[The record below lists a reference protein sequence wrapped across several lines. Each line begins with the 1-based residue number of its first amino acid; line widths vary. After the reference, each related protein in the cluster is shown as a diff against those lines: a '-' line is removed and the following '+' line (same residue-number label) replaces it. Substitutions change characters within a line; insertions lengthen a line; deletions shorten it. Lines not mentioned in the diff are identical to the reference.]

1 MELNHRFEVPVGIDR
16 AWQHLLDMEKV
27 AACFPGATLSS
38 ADGAD
43 YTGSVKVKL
52 GPIQL
57 TYRGSA
63 RIVEADEATHT
74 ATIEASG
81 SAPRSGSTAA
91 MTVVASASPAG
102 PDRTEVVMRTDLT
115 VTGRPAQ
122 FGRGVMAEVGDKIL
136 GAFSDCLARSLAEP
150 DPVPGADGAGDGAG
164 DGTQGEAAA
173 DPGMATAAAPGTAR
187 GPEAQP
193 LDLLASARGTL
204 IKRLA
209 PVAAAL
215 LAVWAWRRLRR
226 GRRRPVSWQ

>member
-1 MELNHRFEVPVGIDR
+1 
-16 AWQHLLDMEKV
+16 
-27 AACFPGATLSS
+27 
-38 ADGAD
+38 
-43 YTGSVKVKL
+43 
-52 GPIQL
+52 
-57 TYRGSA
+57 

-102 PDRTEVVMRTDLT
+102 PDRTGVVMRTDLT

-122 FGRGVMAEVGDKIL
+122 VGRGVMAEVGDKIL
-136 GAFSDCLARSLAEP
+136 GAFCDCLARSLAEP
-150 DPVPGADGAGDGAG
+150 APVPGAGGAE
-164 DGTQGEAAA
+164 GEAAA

-204 IKRLA
+204 I
-209 PVAAAL
+209 
-215 LAVWAWRRLRR
+215 
-226 GRRRPVSWQ
+226 